1 MNITDFITADAVVPD
16 FKASNKRQA
25 LQILG
30 RKAADIAGL
39 EQHLVMD
46 VLMERERLGSTGVGA
61 GVAIPHGKVANLN
74 KLYGVFGKTD
84 EAIEFDS
91 IDEQP
96 VDLIFL
102 LLAPDIAGADHL
114 KALYQISLLM
124 SDSQTCGKLRKS
136 NSRDDIYTLLTEA
149 TNQK

>member
-1 MNITDFITADAVVPD
+1 MNIIDFISADAVVPD

-46 VLMERERLGSTGVGA
+46 ILMERERLGSTGVGA

-84 EAIEFDS
+84 EAIELS
-91 IDEQP
+91 
-96 VDLIFL
+96 LIH
-102 LLAPDIAGADHL
+102 I
-114 KALYQISLLM
+114 
-124 SDSQTCGKLRKS
+124 
-136 NSRDDIYTLLTEA
+136 
-149 TNQK
+149 

>member
-1 MNITDFITADAVVPD
+1 MNIIDFISADAVVPD

-102 LLAPDIAGADHL
+102 LLAPDIEGADHL
-114 KALYQISLLM
+114 KALSQISRVM
-124 SDSQTCGKLRKS
+124 NDRQMCGKLRKL
-136 NSRDDIYTLLTEA
+136 NSRDDIYTLLIEA
-149 TNQK
+149 TDQK

>member
-114 KALYQISLLM
+114 KALSQISRVM
-124 SDSQTCGKLRKS
+124 SDSQMCGKLRKL
-136 NSRDDIYTLLTEA
+136 NSRDDIYTLLTE
-149 TNQK
+149 TTDQK